1 MSYTKADR
9 DYYIVEEIREA
20 CIKNEWFYYGT
31 NEQYEEMFSMAK
43 AIKSADDTAGI
54 IEVSHKIT
62 DCSGS
67 AIDGKDY
74 NEIYENVEY
83 AIRKIIKEAFKNF
96 PNPATKEEEL
106 KAVEKIEKIIHS
118 LGAESYVGKALE
130 GCLDLARRNIE
141 DDEWNSYK
149 SISEYWYKEYEQ
161 VYDSTKDTIVE
172 AEDYKKQTEY
182 YKERFESTKASLEEE
197 REELAR
203 SESHVKL
210 LEAMLEAKNNEVIKL
225 KAKLYDLMVEDTEK

>member
-43 AIKSADDTAGI
+43 AIKSADDSTGI
-54 IEVSHKIT
+54 IEVSQKVT

-67 AIDGKDY
+67 VIDGKDY
-74 NEIYENVEY
+74 NEIYENVEK

-130 GCLDLARRNIE
+130 GCLDVARRNIE
-141 DDEWNSYK
+141 DDAWDSYK
-149 SISEYWYKEYEQ
+149 ATSEYWCREWEKERSNF
-161 VYDSTKDTIVE
+161 VDAHTD
-172 AEDYKKQTEY
+172 AENWKADAEY